1 METTRLSS
9 KGQVIIPKAVR
20 SAHQWG
26 VGLEL
31 EVIDTGDGVLLRPKT
46 LFEESRLDQ
55 VAGVLE
61 YKGKTKSQEEIDSSM
76 KKAARSAWR
85 DRS

>member
-31 EVIDTGDGVLLRPKT
+31 EVIDTSDGVLLRPKT
-46 LFEESRLDQ
+46 LFEESSLEQ
-55 VAGVLE
+55 VAGALKYV
-61 YKGKTKSQEEIDSSM
+61 GKTKSQDEINTAM
-76 KKAARSAWR
+76 KKAARRAWN
-85 DRS
+85 DRG